1 MNQEHLR
8 ELIAEGEKS
17 DVEFKKCSTE
27 LSASF
32 FETICAFLN
41 RDGGHLIIGVT
52 DDKNIVGVNESSI
65 ENIIHN
71 LHSQLNN
78 IQVFNP
84 TIYLSV
90 LQFNIEDKKILYI
103 NVPESPQVHRY
114 KNKVFDRT
122 GTADNDIS
130 FNFQLIDNLHLKK
143 RKDSSENEVLPY
155 ITLNDLDESTF
166 RKMRQHI
173 AIYNPAHPW
182 LEQSNEEMLKT
193 AGFWRKDPLTNR
205 EGFVLAAVLLFG
217 KEQTI
222 LSCCSY
228 YRTDA
233 IYRNLDYERYLK
245 PHSNEPDIRYDDRDL
260 ICENLILAYS
270 RLMNFVQ
277 RNLPDKFSLDEQNLN
292 RIDLR
297 NIIFREIVANLLV
310 HREFTN
316 SYPAKFLIFSDR
328 VITENWSKQVQDR
341 ELTLDNWD
349 AHTKNPL
356 ITKVFREMK
365 WVEEL
370 GSGRKNIKKYA
381 HQYFNGSEILIDNG
395 DKFIFSI
402 TYKKYTL
409 QDTPQVTPQHTPQHT
424 KQVENLLKILGG
436 EMSREELMSAL
447 LLNDREYFRKFY
459 LKAALELGLI
469 EMTIPTKPNSKYQK
483 YRKVKRHKL

>member
-1 MNQEHLR
+1 MNQKRLR

-17 DVEFKKCSTE
+17 NVEFKKCTTE
-27 LSASF
+27 LSASV

-41 RDGGHLIIGVT
+41 RNGGHLIIGVT
-52 DDKNIVGVNESSI
+52 DDKKIIGVNKSTI
-65 ENIIHN
+65 DIVIHN

-90 LQFNIEDKKILYI
+90 LQLDFDGKKVLYI
-103 NVPESPQVHRY
+103 NVPESTQVHRY
-114 KNKVFDRT
+114 KNKVFDRV
-122 GTADNDIS
+122 GSADNDIS
-130 FNFQLIDNLHLKK
+130 FNYQLIDNLHLKK
-143 RKDSSENEVLPY
+143 RKESSENEVFPY
-155 ITLNDLDESTF
+155 ITLEDLDESTF
-166 RKMRQHI
+166 RKMRQHL
-173 AIYNPAHPW
+173 AIFNPAHQW
-182 LEQSNEEMLKT
+182 LEQSNEEMLKSS
-193 AGFWRKDPLTNR
+193 GFWRKDPLTNR
-205 EGFVLAAVLLFG
+205 EGLVLAAVLLFG

-222 LSCCSY
+222 LSCCPY

-233 IYRNLDYERYLK
+233 IYRNLNYQRFLN
-245 PHSNEPDIRYDDRDL
+245 PNSNEPDIRFDDRDL
-260 ICENLILAYS
+260 ICENLILAYT

-341 ELTLDNWD
+341 ELTLENWD

-356 ITKVFREMK
+356 ITKIFREMK

-370 GSGRKNIKKYA
+370 GSGRKNIKKYG
-381 HQYFNGSEILIDNG
+381 HLYFDSSEIQIDNG

-402 TYKKYTL
+402 TYKGFTPQDTP
-409 QDTPQVTPQHTPQHT
+409 QDTPQV
-424 KQVENLLKILGG
+424 ESLLNILRG
-436 EMSREELMSAL
+436 EMSRDELMNSL
-447 LLNDREYFRKFY
+447 SLNDREYFRKFY
-459 LKAALELGLI
+459 LKPALKLGLI
-469 EMTIPTKPNSKYQK
+469 EMTIPTKPNSMYQK
-483 YRKVKRHKL
+483 YRRVKGNNL